1 VQACCK
7 IVKINLT
14 LHIIMTQN
22 QYFKTAQQFSGYLSI
37 LRYNLAMYFGYAIIE
52 DIFIE
57 MMLLSCKLVHW
68 CLYNQGSKL
77 GSLCVKVVSF
87 QYFPLAVVD
96 IWLGV
101 SEFTI
106 FPNETMIVKN

>member
-1 VQACCK
+1 MQACCK

-57 MMLLSCKLVHW
+57 MIATFLQIGALV
-68 CLYNQGSKL
+68 LVQSRL
-77 GSLCVKVVSF
+77 KV
-87 QYFPLAVVD
+87 
-96 IWLGV
+96 G
-101 SEFTI
+101 
-106 FPNETMIVKN
+106 